1 MVKAQINTTEQRRA
15 FSGESRFTLARSKTE
30 ARSKLL
36 PSEGR
41 LYLTAASLCGFE
53 LEIARFRG
61 ICPHVAVQTN
71 AQSILDFCDGELPT
85 AIIFLASSDATASAG
100 YRSDSAYLLGSRLR
114 NVQDKGLFYEKNRN
128 EPGTF
133 PLVKE
138 LSKEIDRRS
147 LPVSLAVYMRRAT
160 VEDVTAYFRIGA
172 SNFFSPKETDDVWKS
187 ELRWLWSRWRERLG
201 PLAWRRNLQSA
212 FDRLSPPLQDTA
224 KMLYLGCTNQEIA
237 LTSDRKLRTIEQRR
251 AKIMDALQANNYA
264 ELIRYLSLVLEN
276 GLTDLKSSSDL
287 RIE

>member
-15 FSGESRFTLARSKTE
+15 FSGNSRFTRAGSE
-30 ARSKLL
+30 ADARSKLL

-41 LYLTAASLCGFE
+41 LYLTASSLCGFE

-71 AQSILDFCDGELPT
+71 AQSILDFCDGEVPT
-85 AIIFLASSDATASAG
+85 AIVILAPSGAASAG
-100 YRSDSAYLLGSRLR
+100 FVPDSANIYGNRLDVAR
-114 NVQDKGLFYEKNRN
+114 KVRPFGGENGGAFATVALAE
-128 EPGTF
+128 
-133 PLVKE
+133 E

-160 VEDVTAYFRIGA
+160 VEDVAAYFRSGA
-172 SNFFSPKETDDVWKS
+172 SNFFSPKEADDVWKTGV
-187 ELRWLWSRWRERLG
+187 RRLWSRWKERLG
-201 PLAWRRNLQSA
+201 PLAKRRNLKSA

-224 KMLYLGCTNQEIA
+224 KMLYMGCTNQEIA
-237 LTSDRKLRTIEQRR
+237 QASGRKLRTIEQRR
-251 AKIMDALQANNYA
+251 ARIMDALQANNYA

-276 GLTDLKSSSDL
+276 GLTDLQNSSAL
-287 RIE
+287 HTG